1 MASDK
6 GRILVVDDEE
16 SIRFTF
22 QKFLQRDGYEVE
34 TAVDYDDAMRA
45 LAESA
50 FDLLY
55 ADIILGGQTGV
66 DLLRD
71 VKQTHPGM
79 EVILITGAPSVE
91 SASEAL
97 RLGALDYI
105 VKPVRHD
112 TLLRTAAM
120 AFKHMAL
127 NRASEVYRLNLEAIF
142 RSVHDV
148 ILAVDDELNLV
159 DINDAA
165 EELCGISRE
174 DALGTS
180 LESWDFGCSEICAQ
194 AMRDAITR
202 GETVSIPDV
211 DCSRGHV
218 GMRVVEITATPLIRR
233 DGTVLGGLV
242 AVRDL
247 TRVRE
252 LERELHDERATKP
265 IVGRSPN
272 IEKVRAAIRALAGD
286 KRPLLIRGAP
296 GTGIE
301 RVAGAVHQ
309 TGPWRDRP
317 LVTIDCS
324 TLTPTIFERELRG
337 HARGAFPGAD
347 RVRIGKLER
356 AHGGVILFREI
367 GALSPQNQLLVLQIL
382 DTMEFTRLG
391 DTTPI
396 RVDLRVLASTSQ
408 DLRQMVTAGT
418 FRGDLLDRLEA
429 SVIDLPPLTQRRE
442 DIPLLIQNRLENL
455 NARYAKNIVTVS
467 DACMDLFVRSDW
479 PHNCRQLDQVM
490 ERAYF
495 VCSGRAISD
504 VDLPREFV
512 EAAQA
517 RGGDAPAAAWMG
529 DAPGVI
535 PLREVEKRYLEW
547 AVANHT
553 GERAELAQQL
563 GMSER
568 TLYRRLREL
577 RDENGNAPG
586 STE

>member
-1 MASDK
+1 MP
-6 GRILVVDDEE
+6 
-16 SIRFTF
+16 T
-22 QKFLQRDGYEVE
+22 
-34 TAVDYDDAMRA
+34 
-45 LAESA
+45 
-50 FDLLY
+50 
-55 ADIILGGQTGV
+55 
-66 DLLRD
+66 
-71 VKQTHPGM
+71 
-79 EVILITGAPSVE
+79 
-91 SASEAL
+91 
-97 RLGALDYI
+97 
-105 VKPVRHD
+105 
-112 TLLRTAAM
+112 RT
-120 AFKHMAL
+120 FKHMAL
-127 NRASEVYRLNLEAIF
+127 NRATEVYRLNLEAIF

-148 ILAVDDELNLV
+148 ILAVDDELNV
-159 DINDAA
+159 VEISDAA
-165 EELCGISRE
+165 EELCGITRE

-218 GMRVVEITATPLIRR
+218 GMRVVAITASPLIRR
-233 DGTVLGGLV
+233 DGAVMGGLV
-242 AVRDL
+242 VVRDV

-252 LERELHDERATKP
+252 LERELQDERATNP

-272 IEKVRAAIRALAGD
+272 IQKVRAEIRALAGD

-309 TGPWRDRP
+309 AGPWRDRP

-324 TLTPTIFERELRG
+324 KLTQQMFERELRG

-391 DTTPI
+391 DSTPI

-408 DLRQMVTAGT
+408 DLRRMVSAGT
-418 FRGDLLDRLEA
+418 FRGDLLDRLEAA

-455 NARYAKNIVTVS
+455 NARYGKNIVTVS

-479 PHNCRQLDQVM
+479 PRNCRQLDQVM
-490 ERAYF
+490 ERAYL
-495 VCSGRAISD
+495 VCAGRAISD

-512 EAAQA
+512 EAVGA
-517 RGGDAPAAAWMG
+517 RSAGAPAAAWTG
-529 DAPGVI
+529 EVPGVI

-547 AVANHT
+547 AVANHA

-577 RDENGNAPG
+577 RDDNENTPG
-586 STE
+586 SSE